1 MYNRQKWP
9 NLILECFNQPISK
22 EPTIFCIVSYLFNTN
37 ASFHKTQKLKSLTI
51 YTGISCT

>member
-1 MYNRQKWP
+1 MYKRQKWP
-9 NLILECFNQPISK
+9 NLILECFNQPISE

-37 ASFHKTQKLKSLTI
+37 ASFHKAQKLKSLTI